1 MVNSSLIQ
9 PRSSSPGRMLIE
21 SGWPH
26 EVLLV
31 TVVRDKK
38 EEGHAVLTVTADKG
52 DYILDNQT
60 EHILL
65 WSKTG
70 YRFVKSVPTATSR

>member
-1 MVNSSLIQ
+1 MCHCRKAMVNSSLIQ

-52 DYILDNQT
+52 EGRDERLKADMRGMHCQ
-60 EHILL
+60 
-65 WSKTG
+65 
-70 YRFVKSVPTATSR
+70 